1 MLDLLAVSVV
11 TIATSADTPVK
22 TQPPHVNAT
31 TSIDI
36 VDPGIVAPYPPI
48 SHPVATCPPGEF
60 ASAFS
65 DVYPTDWAYQAVS
78 QLASTP
84 TQCFDLPNKES
95 GEFPRDWAF

>member
-36 VDPGIVAPYPPI
+36 VDPGFFAPYPPI
-48 SHPVATCPPGEF
+48 
-60 ASAFS
+60 
-65 DVYPTDWAYQAVS
+65 
-78 QLASTP
+78 
-84 TQCFDLPNKES
+84 
-95 GEFPRDWAF
+95 

>member
-22 TQPPHVNAT
+22 TQPPHLDAT

-36 VDPGIVAPYPPI
+36 VDPAIVAPYPSI

-65 DVYPTDWAYQAVS
+65 E
-78 QLASTP
+78 
-84 TQCFDLPNKES
+84 DLFSIS
-95 GEFPRDWAF
+95 GEYGGRQQASDGLIYAIAFYGLHHYF